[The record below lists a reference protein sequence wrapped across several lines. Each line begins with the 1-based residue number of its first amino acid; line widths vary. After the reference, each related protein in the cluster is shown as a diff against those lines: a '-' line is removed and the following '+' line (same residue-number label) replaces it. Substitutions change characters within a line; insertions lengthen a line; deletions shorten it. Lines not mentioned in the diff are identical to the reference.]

1 MKEEA
6 TIRLPAE
13 WEGIVNNVERHNA
26 RRQMEEKRARR
37 KLQKQINKALFYAM
51 GAALA
56 ITLECAGLLVLWV
69 AVLAAIILV
78 CMACFTAGK
87 IFGKLGG
94 CV

>member
-1 MKEEA
+1 MNEEA

-26 RRQMEEKRARR
+26 RRQMEEKRARQ

-56 ITLECAGLLVLWV
+56 ITLECAGLLALWV

>member
-1 MKEEA
+1 MNEEA

-56 ITLECAGLLVLWV
+56 ITLECAGLLALWV

>member
-1 MKEEA
+1 MNEEA
-6 TIRLPAE
+6 TIGIPAE
-13 WEGIVNNVERHNA
+13 WEEIVNNVERHNGF
-26 RRQMEEKRARR
+26 RRAEEKRARR

-56 ITLECAGLLVLWV
+56 ITLECAGLLALWV

>member
-1 MKEEA
+1 MNEEA
-6 TIRLPAE
+6 TIGIPAE

-56 ITLECAGLLVLWV
+56 IALECAGLLVLWV
-69 AVLAAIILV
+69 AGLAAMVLV

-94 CV
+94 NV

>member
-1 MKEEA
+1 MNEEA

-56 ITLECAGLLVLWV
+56 ITLECAGLLALWV
-69 AVLAAIILV
+69 AGLAAMILV

-94 CV
+94 YA

>member
-56 ITLECAGLLVLWV
+56 ITLECAGLLALWV

>member
-1 MKEEA
+1 MEQAVKIE
-6 TIRLPAE
+6 IPAE
-13 WEGIVNNVERHNA
+13 WEGIVNNVARHNA
-26 RRQMEEKRARR
+26 RRQMEEKRARH
-37 KLQKQINKALFYAM
+37 KLQKQINMALFYAM

>member
-26 RRQMEEKRARR
+26 RRQMEEKRARQ

-56 ITLECAGLLVLWV
+56 ITLECAGLLALWV